1 MPHFVQVRRNSFLTS
16 PLTDAVVEPPVDEP
30 PPDTGLVAVDE
41 APADELPPD
50 TGFVA
55 ARLVPVA
62 GEAAER
68 MSALTLLSFE
78 MSGVAYLH

>member
-1 MPHFVQVRRNSFLTS
+1 MPHFVQVRRSSFLTS
-16 PLTDAVVEPPVDEP
+16 SLTDAVVEPPVDEP
-30 PPDTGLVAVDE
+30 PPDTGLVAIDG

-55 ARLVPVA
+55 AWLPPVA
-62 GEAAER
+62 KEAAGR
-68 MSALTLLSFE
+68 RSALTLLAFE